1 MIRRITKVLIL
12 TLAVIAAVVATG
24 LIGGRSMWAWIVA
37 YWIVLTS
44 KNIVD
49 YISSEREDERK

>member
-1 MIRRITKVLIL
+1 MIRRITKAMIL
-12 TLAVIAAVVATG
+12 LLAVIAAVVATG

-37 YWIVLTS
+37 YWIVLTC

-49 YISSEREDERK
+49 YIGTDKGGKR